1 MNKISNKFALDKSS
15 LEFFLAA
22 QCTKYNKIAYF
33 SSIDYDFDDIKYK
46 LLKINPKLNVIE
58 FPSFDCF
65 FFSNLSPTNKNK
77 SDRINCLHN
86 LVFSD
91 LSDNI
96 IISSLKAIATNTI
109 NIETVKKFRLVIRNR
124 SSLTYDKMVTLIYL

>member
-1 MNKISNKFALDKSS
+1 MHKISNKFTLDKSS
-15 LEFFLAA
+15 LEFFLAS
-22 QCTKYNKIAYF
+22 QSTNHNKVAYF
-33 SSIDYDFDDIKYK
+33 SSIEYDFDDIKNK
-46 LLKINPKLNVIE
+46 LFKINPKLNVIE

-91 LSDNI
+91 
-96 IISSLKAIATNTI
+96 
-109 NIETVKKFRLVIRNR
+109 F
-124 SSLTYDKMVTLIYL
+124 